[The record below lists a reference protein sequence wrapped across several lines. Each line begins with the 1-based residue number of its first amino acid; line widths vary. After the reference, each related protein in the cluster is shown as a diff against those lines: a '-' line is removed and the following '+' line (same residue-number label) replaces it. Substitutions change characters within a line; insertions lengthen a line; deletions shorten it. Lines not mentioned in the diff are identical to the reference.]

1 MAPCGFFVYGT
12 LQCGH
17 LRQSAWPLPPDRIEP
32 AMVRAVLYDLGPFPA
47 LLEGDDWVAGEL
59 WHYQP
64 NHLPRVAQ
72 ALDRVEGWDP
82 LGNSEIG
89 YRRDRC
95 EVVRIDSQM
104 TLEAYTYWFLPNRL
118 PESAQKIAPWDRVAT
133 SLVSRWPAPWSNVP
147 KTLEDEHFFGQD
159 AEKNKNT

>member
-12 LQCGH
+12 LQRGH

-72 ALDRVEGWDP
+72 ALDRVEGGGP
-82 LGNSEIG
+82 
-89 YRRDRC
+89 RC
-95 EVVRIDSQM
+95 HLARQSM
-104 TLEAYTYWFLPNRL
+104 AC
-118 PESAQKIAPWDRVAT
+118 
-133 SLVSRWPAPWSNVP
+133 SLVQRSENSGRR
-147 KTLEDEHFFGQD
+147 TFFRARRRKKQ
-159 AEKNKNT
+159 KYLTP